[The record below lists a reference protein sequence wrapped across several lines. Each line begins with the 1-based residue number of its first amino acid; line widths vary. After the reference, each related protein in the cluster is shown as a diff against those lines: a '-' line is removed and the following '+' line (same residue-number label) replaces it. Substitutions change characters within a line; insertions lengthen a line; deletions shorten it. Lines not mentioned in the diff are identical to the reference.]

1 MGKHQIKATDKKL
14 DKEFLDRIVEIRR
27 DLHQYPELS
36 WQEHKTHQKI
46 ISWVKELGIN
56 NFREVAGTGL
66 IVDIEG
72 KNPDKVVA
80 LRADIDALPIEEAS
94 GLEFSSQNVG
104 VMHACGHDGHTA
116 ILLGAAELLLRQSP
130 MPCNIRLIFQPAEEV
145 GTGANA
151 MIREGALDDVQM
163 IFGVHIDL
171 NYPAGNVVAVEGP
184 VNASADRFSI
194 RLLGKG
200 GHAARPHQTRD
211 ALVGGAQ
218 LVMALQT
225 VVSRELDPGKSGVL
239 TVGQFKAGQR
249 HNIISG
255 EAYLEGTVRTQEEA
269 VREQIFSSL
278 HRIAASIGELHELE
292 VQVEMHE
299 GTPAVINLEEPAR
312 LARRAAEIVVG
323 ENGLRELPSANMS
336 GEDFGFYLEKV
347 AGCFV
352 RLGARPQ
359 GEVFPAHSSRFH
371 FDEKVLGT
379 GANFMVQVAKS
390 AGEFLTS

>member
-1 MGKHQIKATDKKL
+1 M

-27 DLHQYPELS
+27 DLHQHPELS

-46 ISWVKELGIN
+46 IAWLGELGVH

-72 KNPDKVVA
+72 EDPGKVVA
-80 LRADIDALPIEEAS
+80 LRADIDALPIEEES
-94 GLEFSSQNVG
+94 GVEFSSQNPG

-116 ILLGAAELLLRQSP
+116 ILLGAAELLLRGSP
-130 MPCNIRLIFQPAEEV
+130 ISCSIRLIFQPAEEV
-145 GTGANA
+145 GTGAAA

-163 IFGVHIDL
+163 IFGGHIDL
-171 NYPAGNVVAVEGP
+171 NYPAGNVIAVEGP

-194 RLLGKG
+194 HLLGKG

-211 ALVGGAQ
+211 ALIGAAQ

-239 TVGQFKAGQR
+239 TVGQFKAGQC

-255 EAYLEGTVRTQEEA
+255 EAYLEGTIRTQEEV
-269 VREQIFSSL
+269 VREQMFSSL
-278 HRIAASIGELHELE
+278 HRIAVSIGELHNLK
-292 VQVEMHE
+292 VQVEIHE
-299 GTPAVINLEEPAR
+299 GTPAVVNLGEPAR
-312 LARRAAEIVVG
+312 IARQAAEIVVG
-323 ENGLRELPSANMS
+323 EDGLQELPSANMS

-347 AGCFV
+347 KGCFV

-359 GEVFPAHSSRFH
+359 GEVFPAHSSRFY

-379 GANFMVQVAKS
+379 GASFMAQVAKN
-390 AGEFLTS
+390 AAEFLTS